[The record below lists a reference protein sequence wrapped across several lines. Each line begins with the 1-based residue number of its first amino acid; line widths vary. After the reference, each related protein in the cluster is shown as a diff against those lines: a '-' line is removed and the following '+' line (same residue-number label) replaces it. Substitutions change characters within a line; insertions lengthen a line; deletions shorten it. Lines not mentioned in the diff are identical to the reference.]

1 MTSTE
6 PGISENRY
14 ELIELIGGREHLAV
28 WKALDRQTD
37 GFVTIE
43 TLAPGLSEA
52 AIAHIEKQWRSLVR
66 LPPHPLVAAVLDA
79 GRIFVNGRSTP
90 FFSMPMFLARTLPE
104 WSLHERTRLS
114 PSDVVGIVSQVGK
127 GLQALHDAGFAHAGL
142 RSGDILLFGDLSACI
157 RAGFG
162 MAAGDAVAGANS
174 LEALR
179 YSSPEQI
186 QGGRLSVASDVFSLA
201 VVCYELLTGRR
212 PFDGETAEAVSEAI
226 LTFHPLPISNHPL
239 GAVLQRAMAKQPG
252 ERPGTVSGFV
262 SQLQQSIQ
270 GNSGSGAPMPV
281 EKGHLLDRR
290 ARLLDAM
297 YSRRLDSVEESDLA
311 AIEHRLDEIEAAEAD
326 DFDRGY
332 PESRAGKIEA
342 ALDRLEESIR
352 AIPETRRKTA

>member
-6 PGISENRY
+6 HGISGNRY
-14 ELIELIGGREHLAV
+14 ELIELVSSGREHLAV
-28 WKALDRQTD
+28 WKARDRQTG

-52 AIAHIEKQWRSLVR
+52 VIAHIEKQWRSLVG
-66 LPPHPLVAAVLDA
+66 LPHHPHVAAVLDA
-79 GRIFVNGRSTP
+79 GRISIDGRSTP

-104 WSLHERTRLS
+104 WSVNERTRLS
-114 PSDVVGIVSQVGK
+114 PSDVVGIMSQVGK
-127 GLQALHDAGFAHAGL
+127 GLQALHDAGFAPSGL
-142 RSGDILLFGDLSACI
+142 RSGDILLFGDLSACVL
-157 RAGFG
+157 AGFG
-162 MAAGDAVAGANS
+162 MAAGDAVSGANS

-186 QGGRLSVASDVFSLA
+186 QGGRISAASEVFSLA
-201 VVCYELLTGRR
+201 VVCYELLTGRS

-226 LTFHPLPISNHPL
+226 LTYHPQPISNHPL

-252 ERPGTVSGFV
+252 ERPGTVSEFV

-270 GNSGSGAPMPV
+270 GNSGGGAPMPV
-281 EKGHLLDRR
+281 EKGHHLTRR

-297 YSRRLDSVEESDLA
+297 DSRRLSPAEQHDLA
-311 AIEHRLDEIEAAEAD
+311 MIEHRLDEIEAAEAD
-326 DFDRGY
+326 EFDRGY

-352 AIPETRRKTA
+352 AIPETRRN